1 MISMGQGSE
10 YVLDSLYIAWQYVR
24 WNRGKTIILITSIT
38 LIAFLPLA
46 LQVMLNESEQQLRS
60 RAVDTPLL
68 IGAKGSALD
77 LVMSSL
83 YFDDE
88 VPETINM
95 QAVRKIDDSGLAQ
108 AIPLYVRFQ
117 ARGFP
122 VVGTAL
128 DYLDFRDLKIEQG
141 RMFTVLGE
149 AVIGADVAERLQLG
163 PGDSLVSSP
172 DNLFDIAGIYP
183 LKMKVTGV
191 LARSHSPDDLAVFV
205 DTKTAWVIQGLGHG
219 HKDVTKTTDS
229 SVILKKEDGNVT
241 ANAKLMQYNEITDDN
256 IDSFHLH
263 GDPATFPITAL
274 LALPYD
280 SKSGTI
286 LQGRYLDKD
295 SNYQI
300 VEPAKV
306 IDSLLA
312 NIFKI
317 RSVLDAVILLV
328 GSATIL
334 ALVLVFSLSLR
345 LRAKEMETIFK
356 LGSSRATTARLLG
369 AEIMIIAFIS
379 ALICLA
385 IMLLLNNFDEEL
397 VRRLFI

>member
-1 MISMGQGSE
+1 M
-10 YVLDSLYIAWQYVR
+10 DSLYLAWCYLRFHKVR
-24 WNRGKTIILITSIT
+24 SVILVACITIIGS
-38 LIAFLPLA
+38 LPLA
-46 LQVMLNESEQQLRS
+46 LEILVNESERQLS
-60 RAVDTPLL
+60 LRAESTPLL

-77 LVMSSL
+77 LVMNSL
-83 YFDDE
+83 YFSDE
-88 VPETINM
+88 TPEPITM
-95 QAVRKIDDSGLAQ
+95 AAVDHLVDSDLA
-108 AIPLYVRFQ
+108 APIPLMIRYH

-122 VVGTAL
+122 IVGTTL
-128 DYLDFRDLKIEQG
+128 DYLDFRGLQILRGQVFSLIG
-141 RMFTVLGE
+141 QCLV
-149 AVIGADVAERLQLG
+149 GADVARQLDLG
-163 PGDSLVSSP
+163 PGDHLVSSP
-172 DNLFDIAGIYP
+172 EAMFDIAGVYP
-183 LKMKVTGV
+183 LKMKITGV
-191 LARSHSPDDLAVFV
+191 LADSNSADDRAVFV
-205 DTKTAWVIQGLGHG
+205 DVRTAWIISGLGHG
-219 HKDVTKTTDS
+219 HTDLSKTTDE
-229 SVILKKEDGNVT
+229 SVILKREAGKVT
-241 ANAKLMQYNEITDDN
+241 ANAKLMQYNEITEDN

-263 GDPATFPITAL
+263 GDPATFPITAV

-286 LQGRYLDKD
+286 LQGRYLDK
-295 SNYQI
+295 NNNFQI

-312 NIFKI
+312 NIFRI

-345 LRAKEMETIFK
+345 LRSKEMETIFK
-356 LGSSRATTARLLG
+356 LGSSRATTARLVG
-369 AEIMIIAFIS
+369 AEIVIIAFIS